1 VSKPPLNFDKA
12 HRKVEELLDTEDEA
26 VDLITLMLIA
36 DGAHVDGGPTPAQAQ
51 AELRKRGLL

>member
-1 VSKPPLNFDKA
+1 MALNLNKA
-12 HRKVEELLDTEDEA
+12 HRKVEQLLDSEDEA

-36 DGAHVDGGPTPAQAQ
+36 DGAEVSDGSTPAEAQ